1 MWFVMR
7 GQLCNAIT
15 SEHGLVQVC
24 RLFSP
29 DRYHIN
35 VCVYVDLYLYLLSMA
50 AILDMAQH
58 QDQRRTSPLIVLL
71 ETVNIGLVNRESI

>member
-1 MWFVMR
+1 MR

-24 RLFSP
+24 RLCRLFSP
-29 DRYHIN
+29 NRYHIN
-35 VCVYVDLYLYLLSMA
+35 VCVYVDLYLNLLSMA